1 MLKVQRAAH
10 VAQLIVKLQSWG
22 YDSNAVKPVAKV
34 VEKLDSAALSLVER
48 LAGDLTQLGENSRD
62 LKVQVSTLSDD
73 LDHEKQLLE
82 RLRVENQR
90 LLKANSELRAQV
102 ERKGS
107 AGAIGDGITSPS
119 DILGD
124 EQIQQ
129 WRAQSMHQLQELEL
143 MNQALRSTLNRQT
156 SGLPTGGT
164 QSGGQGQVG
173 GYISLSEPLAPLE
186 PISPPA
192 PKTKL
197 KAGGNQKLEL
207 VRVVEMRCKKMEEEL
222 ENLKERHS
230 ALQGTLSFAQE
241 QIAAKD
247 RELQQFQASAKKIS
261 PVDSKEVTSIS
272 KKIPALTSQLDSLA
286 VELLALQEVYEK
298 EKEAQ
303 KSVSL
308 PRPPLGSSTKKIEM
322 AGRHHIEHL
331 LQDCDGEQKLSSI
344 KSYIQNLDQKE
355 EELVDEIH
363 GLKSELETL
372 CAERI
377 ELRCMVDELCKEF
390 PSGIIALATLQEKE
404 TIRQAG
410 SLNVIADRSA
420 PEFNQSL
427 TKTLFLIN
435 EKEALQRSLCKV
447 QELKTELEG
456 LQTAI
461 VEQEAAIVSLHTEL
475 FKKTDQLAFI
485 TDEKV
490 VGEEALE
497 ASQLE
502 CSQLASLIREID
514 GSMAQL
520 TSALATRTL
529 ERDQE
534 TEVRMTVEEQLCM
547 KCNNLVEEVESLQLR
562 NSQLQADHAGC
573 GHQREESNFK
583 LMEAASQLKQCM
595 RRAETAERDVEQ
607 LKALITQLDSTRE
620 ELVGKLKSTL
630 GNQQMV
636 EEHAAA
642 MDMEVQR
649 LSKDCDARIAEVGHL
664 CGLLESLGKD
674 RNNVQAEVNLQGE
687 KILQLSEENGQLQ
700 TEIHYMKCNL
710 QNAEHRLQEGHSLIQ
725 QAESEIASLKGQLSA
740 EEDIRK
746 NLEVRYATKTS
757 ELHSAEEMISTLSCE
772 LRMVKSELVQLVSE
786 HENAITDLHNTNS
799 KLHYAEQMLHVKE
812 KEEEEIMKLYH
823 SLCEDNQHLKLAALE
838 GDNQLQNQQYQIQS
852 LEEAVQRAQAQIKLA
867 AEENRQLASDLKAA
881 ERQGDLMSRSL
892 SQQSALITDHQS
904 EKAALLSQ
912 ISGLKT
918 ASTELEL
925 RNANVLGELAALE
938 TKHQYVAD
946 HLQECQQ
953 EREALTTR
961 YRLERERIRELEQLL
976 ACVRAHEHQLELESK
991 DTGSKY
997 TMMRD
1002 RLFCLEEQ
1010 VQTLRMTRD
1019 AQNQEI
1025 MRLQSCLPRETE
1037 ERTRC
1042 HPLAL
1047 SPPLSNHSMEI
1058 QLHQTVADVA
1068 GSKAKIQELE
1078 MKNFSL
1084 SGDLLKT
1091 ASLYKDCFA
1100 CLQKVEAQNMDMKRE
1115 YEHALSLLSKVD
1127 EDRTQLQRKCLELVA
1142 AADQTHQQKLCT
1154 ASHRVNAD
1162 PPSEDIEALQKVC
1175 HQLKQETT
1183 PASSE
1188 CSRVNNSH
1196 Q

>member
-156 SGLPTGGT
+156 SGLPTEFGLRE
-164 QSGGQGQVG
+164 QFQNYSSFKV
-173 GYISLSEPLAPLE
+173 E
-186 PISPPA
+186 
-192 PKTKL
+192 L
-197 KAGGNQKLEL
+197 KVEVKGKLEDTS
-207 VRVVEMRCKKMEEEL
+207 VF
-222 ENLKERHS
+222 
-230 ALQGTLSFAQE
+230 LSLLE

-261 PVDSKEVTSIS
+261 RVDSKEVTSIS

-308 PRPPLGSSTKKIEM
+308 SRPPLGSSTKQIEM

-331 LQDCDGEQKLSSI
+331 LQDCDGEQKLRSI

-363 GLKSELETL
+363 GLKSELETV

-410 SLNVIADRSA
+410 SLNV
-420 PEFNQSL
+420 
-427 TKTLFLIN
+427 
-435 EKEALQRSLCKV
+435 V

-485 TDEKV
+485 TDEK
-490 VGEEALE
+490 
-497 ASQLE
+497 
-502 CSQLASLIREID
+502 EID

-573 GHQREESNFK
+573 SHQREESNFK
-583 LMEAASQLKQCM
+583 LMEAASQLKQCL

-710 QNAEHRLQEGHSLIQ
+710 QNAEHRLQAGHSLIQ

-867 AEENRQLASDLKAA
+867 AEENRQLASDLK
-881 ERQGDLMSRSL
+881 
-892 SQQSALITDHQS
+892 
-904 EKAALLSQ
+904 
-912 ISGLKT
+912 
-918 ASTELEL
+918 
-925 RNANVLGELAALE
+925 
-938 TKHQYVAD
+938 
-946 HLQECQQ
+946 
-953 EREALTTR
+953 
-961 YRLERERIRELEQLL
+961 
-976 ACVRAHEHQLELESK
+976 
-991 DTGSKY
+991 
-997 TMMRD
+997 
-1002 RLFCLEEQ
+1002 
-1010 VQTLRMTRD
+1010 
-1019 AQNQEI
+1019 
-1025 MRLQSCLPRETE
+1025 
-1037 ERTRC
+1037 
-1042 HPLAL
+1042 
-1047 SPPLSNHSMEI
+1047 
-1058 QLHQTVADVA
+1058 
-1068 GSKAKIQELE
+1068 
-1078 MKNFSL
+1078 
-1084 SGDLLKT
+1084 
-1091 ASLYKDCFA
+1091 
-1100 CLQKVEAQNMDMKRE
+1100 
-1115 YEHALSLLSKVD
+1115 
-1127 EDRTQLQRKCLELVA
+1127 
-1142 AADQTHQQKLCT
+1142 
-1154 ASHRVNAD
+1154 
-1162 PPSEDIEALQKVC
+1162 
-1175 HQLKQETT
+1175 
-1183 PASSE
+1183 
-1188 CSRVNNSH
+1188 
-1196 Q
+1196 

>member
-102 ERKGS
+102 ERKGA
-107 AGAIGDGITSPS
+107 AGHIGDGITSPS

-164 QSGGQGQVG
+164 QSGGPGQVG
-173 GYISLSEPLAPLE
+173 GHISLSEPLAPLE

-261 PVDSKEVTSIS
+261 SVGKLE
-272 KKIPALTSQLDSLA
+272 K
-286 VELLALQEVYEK
+286 VYEK

-308 PRPPLGSSTKKIEM
+308 SRPPLGSSTKQIEM

-331 LQDCDGEQKLSSI
+331 LQDCDAEQKLRSI
-344 KSYIQNLDQKE
+344 RSYIQNLDQKE

-363 GLKSELETL
+363 GLKSKLETV
-372 CAERI
+372 CAERM
-377 ELRCMVDELCKEF
+377 ELRCIVDELCKEF

-404 TIRQAG
+404 AIRQAG

-547 KCNNLVEEVESLQLR
+547 KCNKLVEEVESLQLR

-573 GHQREESNFK
+573 SHQREESNFK
-583 LMEAASQLKQCM
+583 LTEAASQLKQCM

-630 GNQQMV
+630 GNQQML

-649 LSKDCDARIAEVGHL
+649 LSKDCGARIAEVGHL

-710 QNAEHRLQEGHSLIQ
+710 QNAEHRLQAGHSLIQ

-867 AEENRQLASDLKAA
+867 AEENQQLASDLKAA

-1025 MRLQSCLPRETE
+1025 MRLQSCLSRETE

-1084 SGDLLKT
+1084 SGDLVKT

-1154 ASHRVNAD
+1154 VSHRVNAD
-1162 PPSEDIEALQKVC
+1162 PPSEDIEALQKAC

-1188 CSRVNNSH
+1188 CSRVNNNSH